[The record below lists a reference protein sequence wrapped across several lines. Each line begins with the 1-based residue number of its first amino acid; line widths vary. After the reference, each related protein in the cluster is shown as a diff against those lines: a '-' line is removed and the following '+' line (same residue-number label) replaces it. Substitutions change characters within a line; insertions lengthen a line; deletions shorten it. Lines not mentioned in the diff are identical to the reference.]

1 MTVHDGGGDI
11 NVSKI
16 PVSGWGGLGLVAM
29 AVVLS
34 VGQPQLRWPMILAL
48 IGGAAIGLTLIATR
62 HRRARHG
69 AAIGAVILAL
79 AAAVALYVY
88 SRSSF

>member
-34 VGQPQLRWPMILAL
+34 FGQPQLRWPMTLAL
-48 IGGAAIGLTLIATR
+48 FGGAAIGLT
-62 HRRARHG
+62 
-69 AAIGAVILAL
+69 
-79 AAAVALYVY
+79 
-88 SRSSF
+88 

>member
-1 MTVHDGGGDI
+1 MSDRDGGGDI
-11 NVSKI
+11 NISKI

-34 VGQPQLRWPMILAL
+34 LGQPQLRWPTILAL
-48 IGGAAIGLTLIATR
+48 IGGAAIGLTLIAAR

-79 AAAVALYVY
+79 VAAVALFVY
-88 SRSSF
+88 LR